1 MEEVMQYRYL
11 EKDLTCVKLS
21 NLLGIEVKTIS
32 AGQVPT
38 GEKIEMVNSDGSVM
52 LVDKTCK
59 GIVVEFKQE
68 PTAEQVSKLDNL
80 FSLQKLKRE
89 GGRDLVT
96 EIDNLKVRM
105 ENLEKK

>member
-1 MEEVMQYRYL
+1 MQYRYL

-21 NLLGIEVKTIS
+21 NLLVIEVKTIS

-38 GEKIEMVNSDGSVM
+38 GEKIEMVNPDGSVM

-80 FSLQKLKRE
+80 FSLQNLKRK
-89 GGRDLVT
+89 GGKDLVA
-96 EIDNLKVRM
+96 EIDDLKARI
-105 ENLEKK
+105 EKLESIKIG